1 MPEKT
6 KPELLVEQTT
16 EKSGMHSLVERMLAG
31 SVAYVVDIVVE
42 ALIESMLETTKLVEL
57 LCDYYL

>member
-6 KPELLVEQTT
+6 KPERLVGQMT

-42 ALIESMLETTKLVEL
+42 ALESMLETMKLVEL
-57 LCDYYL
+57 PCDYYL

>member
-6 KPELLVEQTT
+6 KSERLVGQMT

-42 ALIESMLETTKLVEL
+42 ALESMLETMKLVEL
-57 LCDYYL
+57 PCDYYL